1 MSTIYHFSD
10 DGILFHH
17 SIDKHPNPED
27 FPMHAH
33 DMCEIFY
40 FMSGNSH
47 YMVEGSEYPLEPGS
61 LMLMRPAETHKLQIQ
76 SDSPYERY
84 SIHFLPDLLHQ
95 TDPQDKLLEAFF
107 NRPLGQQNLYPRS
120 SFRSGYVHECLN
132 CMKGTAS
139 DNYDRKLAVV
149 SYLFPILQ
157 EMRSAFLQKQQ
168 EAIPDITQDVSKELV
183 KYINFNL
190 SSHELSLDTLSEH
203 FLISKCQLNRI
214 FKQAT
219 GSTIWDYVLIK
230 RMMTA
235 RQLLRAGRPAHEVCQ
250 TCGFR
255 DYSAFYRLYKK
266 RFHVTPQE
274 DSGGKNS

>member
-1 MSTIYHFSD
+1 MNTIYQFTD
-10 DGILFHH
+10 EEILLHH
-17 SIDKHPNPED
+17 SIDKRPNPED

-40 FMSGNSH
+40 FMSGNSR

-76 SDSPYERY
+76 ADSPYERY
-84 SIHFLPDLLHQ
+84 AIHFSPGILKHA
-95 TDPQDKLLEAFF
+95 DPQGKLLEAFF
-107 NRPLGQQNLYPRS
+107 DRPLGQQNLYPRS

-132 CMKGTAS
+132 DMKTMSS
-139 DNYDRKLAVV
+139 DDYDRKLAIL

-157 EMRSAFLQKQQ
+157 EIRSAFLQKKQ
-168 EAIPDITQDVSKELV
+168 EAIPDVSHDVSKELV
-183 KYINFNL
+183 KYINYNL
-190 SSHELSLDTLSEH
+190 SSNELSLDMLSKH

-230 RMMTA
+230 RMMAA
-235 RQLLRAGRPAHEVCQ
+235 RQMLIAGKPAYEACQ
-250 TCGFR
+250 ACGFR

-266 RFHVTPQE
+266 RFHVTPQK
-274 DSGGKNS
+274 DSGRKK